1 MTLPPPP
8 SSSTKSSGEEPIVI
22 PTVHTVTVTES
33 EELGW
38 ELEGVVQATGSVAG
52 VTAMAENVGEYG
64 ELLDEYG
71 NKMDSADTSVAAAR
85 DPVSLVIRG
94 VVRGGAGEGVLR
106 RHNLLPYVTDA
117 VIETLNGVAVT
128 GEPSTQ

>member
-1 MTLPPPP
+1 MTPPPPP
-8 SSSTKSSGEEPIVI
+8 SSSSKSSGEEPIVI

-71 NKMDSADTSVAAAR
+71 NKVDSADTSVAAAR
-85 DPVSLVIRG
+85 DPG
-94 VVRGGAGEGVLR
+94 VFGHTGCCAWGSWGGSTAETQSSALR
-106 RHNLLPYVTDA
+106 HGCCHRDTERCRCHR
-117 VIETLNGVAVT
+117 
-128 GEPSTQ
+128 